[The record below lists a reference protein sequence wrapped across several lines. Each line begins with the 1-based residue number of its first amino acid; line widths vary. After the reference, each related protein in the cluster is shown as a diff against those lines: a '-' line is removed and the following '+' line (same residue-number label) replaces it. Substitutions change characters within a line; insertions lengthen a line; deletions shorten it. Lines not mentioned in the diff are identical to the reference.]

1 MNLRRSKIDIVHDIL
16 RAMHDKGGKI
26 KPTHLLYKSNLS
38 HKRMKE
44 YIDELLEKKLILEEK
59 DEEKTIYSI
68 TDQGRDFLMNY
79 KKLKEFTDA
88 FGL

>member
-16 RAMHDKGGKI
+16 KAMHDKGGRI

-38 HKRMKE
+38 HNRMME
-44 YIDELLEKKLILEEK
+44 YIKELLGKGLILEEK
-59 DEEKTIYSI
+59 EEEKISYAI
-68 TDQGRDFLMNY
+68 TNSGLEFLANY
-79 KKLKEFTDA
+79 KKLKEFTEA